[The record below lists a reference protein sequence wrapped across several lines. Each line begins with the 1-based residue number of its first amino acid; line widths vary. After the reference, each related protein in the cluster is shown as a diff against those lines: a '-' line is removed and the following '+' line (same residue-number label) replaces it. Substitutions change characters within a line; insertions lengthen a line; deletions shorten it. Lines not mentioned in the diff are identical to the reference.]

1 MKSLGWKKGSRLRL
15 CFRVV
20 DDVPEKKGVD
30 LWKQMS
36 QRKCSFKCI
45 CGIFWPLNPSTTTD
59 LCSVCIL
66 PQPAFY
72 SQSAV
77 CILHTDCILP
87 LVRSLQSAVRSLRLT
102 LTGFKIIVVR
112 QCCIISSS
120 SCHLSLIPYLA
131 SFVVAFSYVSS
142 WYLVLQR
149 ERDSRFNI
157 LCVVCTHYSISSIH
171 YSVSCTHYSVI
182 CKHFLC

>member
-1 MKSLGWKKGSRLRL
+1 MFLGRSREES
-15 CFRVV
+15 
-20 DDVPEKKGVD
+20 P
-30 LWKQMS
+30 
-36 QRKCSFKCI
+36 KCI
-45 CGIFWPLNPSTTTD
+45 CASRCRHVSVRLHVFSGVFGPWTLYDHS
-59 LCSVCIL
+59 LSSVCIL

-149 ERDSRFNI
+149 ERETRFNI
-157 LCVVCTHYSISSIH
+157 ISVVCTHYSISSIH
-171 YSVSCTHYSVI
+171 YSVSCTH
-182 CKHFLC
+182 CHL